1 MSLDLF
7 DDVLLLDF
15 TFEAPQCTFQG
26 FAVLDMDFSQL
37 KFTCLSKLQ
46 NSSIVNGMTLIP
58 IGVVRS
64 PVKSAVDDVWGGVTS
79 TIELDASVLGLDAAA
94 GLDQFSH
101 IDVVFHFHLVPAD
114 DVETGARH
122 PRNRADWP
130 LAGILAQR
138 AKRRINRL
146 GVSTCR
152 LIGVDGLRL
161 TVLDLDAI
169 DGTPVI
175 DVKPYM
181 TEFGP
186 KGEVRQ
192 PAWSRELM
200 SAYFGAFDAPGAS
213 NS

>member
-1 MSLDLF
+1 M
-7 DDVLLLDF
+7 VI
-15 TFEAPQCTFQG
+15 E
-26 FAVLDMDFSQL
+26 
-37 KFTCLSKLQ
+37 
-46 NSSIVNGMTLIP
+46 MTLLP

-64 PVKSAVDDVWGGVTS
+64 PVKSAVDDVWGGVVS
-79 TIELDASVLGLDAAA
+79 TIDLDPRVLGSDAAA

-101 IDVVFHFHLVPAD
+101 IDVIFHFHLVPAD

-130 LAGILAQR
+130 LTGILAQR
-138 AKRRINRL
+138 AKRRTNRL
-146 GVSTCR
+146 GSSTCR
-152 LIGVDGLRL
+152 LVRVDGLRL

-200 SAYFGAFDAPGAS
+200 AGYFGPFEPPAAS
-213 NS
+213 NSG